1 MTLFLQ
7 LLLCGYFAYSNHL
20 CQFYFTVVQCFLQAG
35 ADVNGKGTITSPLLI
50 ATEKGGHTNFIRL
63 LLKAG
68 ADLNIPDDV
77 NFIFYISKCPPDYAI
92 LTLYH

>member
-1 MTLFLQ
+1 MLME
-7 LLLCGYFAYSNHL
+7 
-20 CQFYFTVVQCFLQAG
+20 
-35 ADVNGKGTITSPLLI
+35 KGTITSPLLI